1 MDMNN
6 MKISEILTSTQ
17 VEQVRQS
24 NPSDE
29 AFKFS
34 LISNIME
41 RELQEK
47 VAELMGSITEQGKKL
62 GKKTDIRD
70 MKRYRELI
78 KTFLNEVVYRSHKFS
93 RENYLDRRGRHRV
106 YGIVRL
112 IDENLDKLAEE
123 LLKDE
128 KDNIAILST
137 IDEIRGLLLDI
148 IT

>member
-1 MDMNN
+1 
-6 MKISEILTSTQ
+6 MKISELLTSTQ

-29 AFKFS
+29 TFKFS
-34 LISNIME
+34 LISSIME
-41 RELQEK
+41 KEVQER

-78 KTFLNEVVYRSHKFS
+78 KSFLNEVVYRSHKFS

-128 KDNIAILST
+128 KDNISILST

>member
-17 VEQVRQS
+17 VEQVRQN

-29 AFKFS
+29 TFKFT

-41 RELQEK
+41 KELQEK
-47 VAELMGSITEQGKKL
+47 VAELMGSITEQGKKI

-78 KTFLNEVVYRSHKFS
+78 KSFLNEVVYRSHKFS

-123 LLKDE
+123 LLKEE
-128 KDNIAILST
+128 KDNISILNR

-148 IT
+148 LT